1 MGLVASSTGSVLS
14 RRLYSDLLP
23 HDGVFG
29 GVFVTFWT
37 VGALLLMVSA
47 LTGAIEH
54 IVRVGSSRKVLWV
67 NALTIVAGVHDKET
81 FWNLSL

>member
-1 MGLVASSTGSVLS
+1 MGLVAFSAGSVLS
-14 RRLYSDLLP
+14 RGLYSDLLP

-47 LTGAIEH
+47 LTGAVEH
-54 IVRVGSSRKVLWV
+54 IV
-67 NALTIVAGVHDKET
+67 
-81 FWNLSL
+81 